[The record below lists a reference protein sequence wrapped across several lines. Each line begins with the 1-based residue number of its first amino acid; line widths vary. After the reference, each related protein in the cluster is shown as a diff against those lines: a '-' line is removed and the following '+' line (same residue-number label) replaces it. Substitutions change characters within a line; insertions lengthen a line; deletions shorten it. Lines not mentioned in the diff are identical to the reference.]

1 MHLTYNHGE
10 SLQQS
15 FRTKESILTCAPF
28 SVKRHN
34 VLQKPDTI
42 KNNNF
47 LGSPNYLLLGSL
59 DVNFSAS
66 TWNNLV

>member
-1 MHLTYNHGE
+1 MHLNYNHHE
-10 SLQQS
+10 SLQQL
-15 FRTKESILTCAPF
+15 FRSKGSILTCAPF
-28 SVKRHN
+28 SVKSQN
-34 VLQKPDTI
+34 VLQKSDTI

-47 LGSPNYLLLGSL
+47 LGSPNFPLLRTF